1 MNLNKVLFAGNLTRD
16 PELRYTAGG
25 TPVCNISIAAN
36 RYWNDKSSGE
46 KKEETTFMRVTV
58 WGKSGETVAQYFTK
72 GMPIYVEGRLQCR
85 SWETDD
91 GQKRSSVD
99 IVAESWQFVG
109 SKSDGQSGGQN
120 SQASVPA
127 EDDIPF

>member
-16 PELRYTAGG
+16 PELRYTSGG
-25 TPVCNISIAAN
+25 SPVCNFSIAVN
-36 RYWNDKSSGE
+36 RYWNDKDSGA

-72 GMPIYVEGRLQCR
+72 GMPIFIEGRLQVR
-85 SWETDD
+85 TWETED

-109 SKSDGQSGGQN
+109 SKRQQSD
-120 SQASVPA
+120 APA
-127 EDDIPF
+127 TIPEDDIPF

>member
-16 PELRYTAGG
+16 PELRYTSGG
-25 TPVCNISIAAN
+25 SPVCNFSIAVN
-36 RYWNDKSSGE
+36 RYWNDKDSGA

-72 GMPIYVEGRLQCR
+72 GMPIFVEGRLQVR
-85 SWETDD
+85 TWETED

-109 SKSDGQSGGQN
+109 SKRQQSD
-120 SQASVPA
+120 APA
-127 EDDIPF
+127 TIPEDDIPF

>member
-16 PELRYTAGG
+16 PELRYTSGG
-25 TPVCNISIAAN
+25 SPVCNFSIAVN
-36 RYWNDKSSGE
+36 RHWTDKDSGA

-72 GMPIYVEGRLQCR
+72 GMPIFVEGRLQVR
-85 SWETDD
+85 TWETED

-109 SKSDGQSGGQN
+109 SKRQQSD
-120 SQASVPA
+120 APA
-127 EDDIPF
+127 TIPEDDIPF

>member
-16 PELRYTAGG
+16 PELRYTSGG
-25 TPVCNISIAAN
+25 SPVCNFSIAVN
-36 RYWNDKSSGE
+36 RYWNDKDSGA

-72 GMPIYVEGRLQCR
+72 GMPIFVEGRLQVR
-85 SWETDD
+85 TWETED

-109 SKSDGQSGGQN
+109 SRRQQSD
-120 SQASVPA
+120 APA
-127 EDDIPF
+127 TIPEDDIPF

>member
-16 PELRYTAGG
+16 PELRYTSGG
-25 TPVCNISIAAN
+25 SPVCNFSLAVN
-36 RYWNDKSSGE
+36 RYWNDKDSGA

-72 GMPIYVEGRLQCR
+72 GMPIFVEGRLQVR
-85 SWETDD
+85 TWETED

-109 SKSDGQSGGQN
+109 SKRQQSD
-120 SQASVPA
+120 APA
-127 EDDIPF
+127 TIPEDDIPF

>member
-16 PELRYTAGG
+16 PELRYTSGG
-25 TPVCNISIAAN
+25 SPVCNFSIAVN
-36 RYWNDKSSGE
+36 RYWNDKDSGA

-72 GMPIYVEGRLQCR
+72 GMPIFVEGRLQVR
-85 SWETDD
+85 TWETED

-99 IVAESWQFVG
+99 IVAESWQFLG
-109 SKSDGQSGGQN
+109 SKRQQSD
-120 SQASVPA
+120 APA
-127 EDDIPF
+127 TIPEDDIPF

>member
-16 PELRYTAGG
+16 PELRYTSGG
-25 TPVCNISIAAN
+25 SPVCNFSIAVN
-36 RYWNDKSSGE
+36 RYWNDKDSGA

-58 WGKSGETVAQYFTK
+58 WGKSGETVAQYFAK
-72 GMPIYVEGRLQCR
+72 GMPIFVEGRLQVR
-85 SWETDD
+85 TWETED

-109 SKSDGQSGGQN
+109 SKRQQSD
-120 SQASVPA
+120 APA
-127 EDDIPF
+127 TIPEDDIPF